1 MSGTFDAD
9 ISFEIE
15 YFCNVCFHVLLVN
28 SCSYLFF
35 FADIRTKILQPY
47 NIDRGTVA
55 LQCAILGVLSL
66 PVS

>member
-15 YFCNVCFHVLLVN
+15 YFRNACFHVLLLN
-28 SCSYLFF
+28 SCNYHF
-35 FADIRTKILQPY
+35 FADIRAKILQPY
-47 NIDRGTVA
+47 NIDRDTVA
-55 LQCAILGVLSL
+55 LQCAILGVLSH